1 MAALTAPQKSV
12 LESILGMDTGY
23 VLDFSNASFR
33 DFFEDLGI
41 DIDDESTYGDGSK
54 ANRMRALW
62 RVGSNQNVAKTLR
75 ALAEYVEAKHSIGQ
89 LLHVDAMQLAQIRK
103 TARELDPVV
112 ENAGAPVSITT
123 EATVARNLISIKIH
137 EDIYSHIETY
147 ISSEDYFHAVEEAY
161 KVVREKLRELTGH
174 EKASEVFNPV
184 AERKTYYGAL
194 FGKDEPATQAEGD
207 FFRGIGYLHLGV
219 QYLRNEKAHTLATD
233 IEPNLAIHYLALAS
247 LAYDLITKYVSDETV
262 AEIEEAV
269 QSRWRTYRSASAF
282 YDDFAGG
289 RWLNSFERPAEL
301 GSTAVRRALKAKWLT
316 EADFTRS
323 WNHSNVVLMR
333 LQLLVDDLT
342 AEDIDRILS
351 LPTKDRF
358 GNDQLAGM
366 DVFLKFVDGRHP
378 TLLSP
383 QARAWLAA
391 HQS

>member
-1 MAALTAPQKSV
+1 
-12 LESILGMDTGY
+12 
-23 VLDFSNASFR
+23 
-33 DFFEDLGI
+33 
-41 DIDDESTYGDGSK
+41 
-54 ANRMRALW
+54 
-62 RVGSNQNVAKTLR
+62 
-75 ALAEYVEAKHSIGQ
+75 
-89 LLHVDAMQLAQIRK
+89 
-103 TARELDPVV
+103 
-112 ENAGAPVSITT
+112 VSITT

-269 QSRWRTYRSASAF
+269 QSRWHTYRSASAF
-282 YDDFAGG
+282 YEDFAGG
-289 RWLNSFERPAEL
+289 RWLNSFERPPAL
-301 GSTAVRRALKAKWLT
+301 GSAAVRRALKTKWLA

-342 AEDIDRILS
+342 SEDIDRILN

-391 HQS
+391 HPS